1 MFEAAGFEVVAEVAD
16 GRSAIA
22 ATQKLRPDL
31 VLLDVMLSDMSG
43 LEVARLLPDTQAV
56 LLVSSRSAQDL
67 GVSALQKRQRF
78 LRKDEL
84 SIEQLREG
92 LPGAEGR
99 TSTLEDI
106 FLSVVGEGTDRPQIE
121 ELSWLT

>member
-67 GVSALQKRQRF
+67 GVSTLEKRRRF

-84 SIEQLREG
+84 SLEHLREVAAG
-92 LPGAEGR
+92 G
-99 TSTLEDI
+99 
-106 FLSVVGEGTDRPQIE
+106 
-121 ELSWLT
+121 W